1 MLETGV
7 IQQMRTKLIFSPQ
20 LAQWLLNHE
29 FTIVDIKP
37 KRDYPNETVFV
48 FAVEDGFIESIQ
60 EWLSLKESN
69 ED

>member
-1 MLETGV
+1 MNQV
-7 IQQMRTKLIFSPQ
+7 KTKLIFSPQ
-20 LAQWLLNHE
+20 LAQWLLNNK

-48 FAVEDGFIESIQ
+48 FEVKEGFLESIKD
-60 EWLSLKESN
+60 WLDLKESD